1 MLCCSCGLPTITLM
15 SEDDADKRAI
25 DDLSKQAKEASSP
38 TMATLIRARRDQI
51 RAEITAEREIE
62 KALNKSMASLLD
74 TIEQAVQTAGP
85 DSIINA
91 SDDELLNLLIAGGLD
106 EAIDDLTT
114 QQSKIQS
121 SVNKVL
127 TAIEPSLDL
136 STLALQ
142 VDELSAQNVE
152 DIFQGV
158 IVPSIKQNIRDSLR
172 DLQVN
177 VPLNTVMSNLQMK
190 MNSSQGRQLT
200 VIKTK
205 ISQYGRGL
213 TAIASAVAELD
224 HYLYTGPIDG
234 ITRDFC
240 KAIVNKVVDEKQMS
254 KLNNGQ
260 GLAVKT
266 SGGGYNCRHS
276 WSPVTESF
284 IEAANLTKATASD
297 ISDANKGGKR

>member
-1 MLCCSCGLPTITLM
+1 MLYCSCGQPTITLM
-15 SEDDADKRAI
+15 SEDADKRAI
-25 DDLSKQAKEASSP
+25 DDLSKQAKEASSA

-51 RAEITAEREIE
+51 RAEITAEQEIE
-62 KALNKSMASLLD
+62 KALNKSMVSLLD
-74 TIEQAVQTAGP
+74 TIEQAVQTTGP
-85 DSIINA
+85 ASIINA
-91 SDDELLNLLIAGGLD
+91 SDDELLNLLIAGGLG

-152 DIFQGV
+152 DIFEGV

-172 DLQVN
+172 DLEVN
-177 VPLNTVMSNLQMK
+177 VPLNTVMSNLQIN

-200 VIKTK
+200 KIKTK

-213 TAIASAVAELD
+213 TAMASAVAELD
-224 HYLYTGPIDG
+224 HYLYTGPRDG

-240 KAIVNKVVDEKQMS
+240 KALVNLVVDEKQMT

-284 IEAANLTKATASD
+284 IEAAKLTKATASD
-297 ISDANKGGKR
+297 ISDANKGGKK